1 MTTEQELMD
10 AFEEAMEQCFN
21 DFDEQFEHETVA
33 TYAPYGD
40 THVKVGEIPTEESLT
55 RCSEA
60 FKQDFDVFTFIT
72 EYLQENQK
80 FLDVV
85 KEYVKRNY

>member
-1 MTTEQELMD
+1 MTIEQELMN
-10 AFEEAMEQCFN
+10 AFEEAMEQCFE

-40 THVKVGEIPTEESLT
+40 THVKVGEIPTEDSLT

-80 FLDVV
+80 FLDAIN
-85 KEYVKRNY
+85 EYVKRNY